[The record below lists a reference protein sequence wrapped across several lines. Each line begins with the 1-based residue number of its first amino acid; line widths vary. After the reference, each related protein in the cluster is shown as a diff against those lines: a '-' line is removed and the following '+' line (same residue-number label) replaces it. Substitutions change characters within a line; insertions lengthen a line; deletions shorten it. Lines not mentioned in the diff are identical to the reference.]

1 VESDRIGL
9 HHTVLN
15 DDLRV
20 YIPDDP
26 RQQRICRRSQ
36 LPGMLAIITGCNQAA
51 KDDISAI
58 LSCPIKDLD
67 DIMLER
73 DITDVPWIGRPVL
86 DLAELHEDEQSD
98 TLGDNVDLHITNSVL
113 PDEHPTRDGLIA
125 QSSSAMQ
132 RTVSVAHG
140 RASHDHVVGESESEE
155 HVATWTEQYCKLLDQ
170 LIACAHGRDII
181 TNHIFCSTTAFG
193 YPGVDNF
200 AYNRRIGAAGELY
213 VSSSHAT
220 QIPGHRLMLC
230 TGL

>member
-1 VESDRIGL
+1 
-9 HHTVLN
+9 
-15 DDLRV
+15 
-20 YIPDDP
+20 
-26 RQQRICRRSQ
+26 
-36 LPGMLAIITGCNQAA
+36 MLAIITGCNQAA

-181 TNHIFCSTTAFG
+181 TNHIFYSTTAFG

-220 QIPGHRLMLC
+220 QIPGRRLMLC